1 MESDNPNFRRNYNI
15 NNKHINEYRRYGS
28 HPNSHLG
35 SHTNHSNS
43 NYNDNYNYKLNRN
56 KRQGPLNNDNYNYNL
71 NRNKRQGP
79 LNNHPDDNFNREVNF
94 LKYRRNPMDW
104 PTLVEERLLIPL

>member
-28 HPNSHLG
+28 HPKSHRG
-35 SHTNHSNS
+35 SQTNHSNS
-43 NYNDNYNYKLNRN
+43 NY
-56 KRQGPLNNDNYNYNL
+56 NDNYNYNL

-79 LNNHPDDNFNREVNF
+79 QNNHPDDNFNRDVNF
-94 LKYRRNPMDW
+94 LKYRRNPTDW
-104 PTLVEERLLIPL
+104 PTLVEERLLIPLMELLRGE